1 MSSSRTII
9 INAAGIGSRLGMN
22 IPKTLVKINGKPL
35 IYWILNA
42 LKKEKNIRIV
52 VGYKAI
58 DLIKY
63 VSKIRKD
70 IIFVNN
76 KNYFKTGTASSFLL
90 GCNNLSTKNV
100 ISIDGDLLFNKNKI
114 KKILNSKLSCIGV
127 TKPNTENIIFVKEK
141 KIKNNLFYKNFTKA
155 KTNYEW
161 SGIFKINFRK
171 LNLKDKSFHIYEMLK
186 KIKINFLIY
195 KIKSMD
201 FDTPKDYIK
210 IKKKFKSIYY

>member
-1 MSSSRTII
+1 MKALWIVSFRPIGKSTI
-9 INAAGIGSRLGMN
+9 NDFYQNLFVDS
-22 IPKTLVKINGKPL
+22 VKSVNFDITFSLTQFDEQN
-35 IYWILNA
+35 
-42 LKKEKNIRIV
+42 
-52 VGYKAI
+52 
-58 DLIKY
+58 
-63 VSKIRKD
+63 VS
-70 IIFVNN
+70 N
-76 KNYFKTGTASSFLL
+76 
-90 GCNNLSTKNV
+90 
-100 ISIDGDLLFNKNKI
+100 
-114 KKILNSKLSCIGV
+114 
-127 TKPNTENIIFVKEK
+127 FVKEK

>member
-1 MSSSRTII
+1 M
-9 INAAGIGSRLGMN
+9 
-22 IPKTLVKINGKPL
+22 
-35 IYWILNA
+35 
-42 LKKEKNIRIV
+42 
-52 VGYKAI
+52 
-58 DLIKY
+58 
-63 VSKIRKD
+63 SKIRKD

-141 KIKNNLFYKNFTKA
+141 KIKNILFYKNFTKA

-210 IKKKFKSIYY
+210 IKKSLKVFIIDFF